1 MRSKEPSP
9 SARRQGGVRMSDW
22 IGYLIHCSICEAA
35 GFAKK
40 PETVCP
46 NCIGYAYGTEPEDF
60 LPLGEVQG

>member
-1 MRSKEPSP
+1 
-9 SARRQGGVRMSDW
+9 MSDW